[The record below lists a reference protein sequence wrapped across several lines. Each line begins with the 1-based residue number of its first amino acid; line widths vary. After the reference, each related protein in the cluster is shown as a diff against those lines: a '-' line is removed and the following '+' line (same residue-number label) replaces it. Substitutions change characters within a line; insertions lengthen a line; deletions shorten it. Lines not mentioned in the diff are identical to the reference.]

1 MKEEP
6 KKVKEVIEEKITM
19 KEDTLYNVMSQLE
32 STQSRYIIVGILIS
46 FVVSFMMWQVYN
58 SIFGKKQ
65 IAKMNLNKN
74 KIK

>member
-1 MKEEP
+1 M
-6 KKVKEVIEEKITM
+6 IEEKITM

-46 FVVSFMMWQVYN
+46 FVVSFLMWQIYN
-58 SIFGKKQ
+58 VIFGKKQ
-65 IAKMNLNKN
+65 IAKINLNK